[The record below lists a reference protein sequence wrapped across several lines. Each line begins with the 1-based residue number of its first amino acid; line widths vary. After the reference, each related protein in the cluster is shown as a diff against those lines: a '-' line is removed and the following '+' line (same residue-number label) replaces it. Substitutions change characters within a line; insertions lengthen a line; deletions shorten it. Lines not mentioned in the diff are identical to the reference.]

1 MPQTP
6 EPDAPP
12 LLAHGAEHL
21 GRVIVET
28 YNAELRTSDGFIGD
42 RASKRAF
49 QAILDDWRDRLRKV
63 GDDPLGDAPS
73 DEISKKR
80 LDKLLTDSDT
90 EAAGVIQG
98 AIEEFSQEF
107 AAVIRRFR
115 RLKCWKDTERI
126 VVGGGLR
133 QSRIG
138 ELAIGRTAVLLKADG
153 HDIELKPIRHDPD
166 HAGLIG
172 CIHLVPAWILAG
184 HDSILA
190 VDIGGSNIRAGI
202 VELRTKKKADFADA
216 AVGRFELWRH
226 TDDNPKREDAV
237 ERLIEMLRNL
247 IKGADKDGLKLAPFI
262 GIGCPGFI
270 EPDGSIERGG
280 QNLPGNWELKSFNLP
295 RLLREAIPQIG
306 GHDTVIVMH
315 NDAVVQGLSE
325 LPFMQDVDHW
335 GVLTIGTG
343 LGNACFTNR
352 KGDAAKK

>member
-1 MPQTP
+1 MAETPQ
-6 EPDAPP
+6 PDVPP

-21 GRVIVET
+21 SLVNVET
-28 YNAELRTSDGFIGD
+28 YNAELRTADGFIGD

-49 QAILDDWRDRLRKV
+49 QAILDDWRERLRKV
-63 GDDPLGDAPS
+63 GEDPLGDSPS
-73 DEISKKR
+73 EQISKKK
-80 LDKLLTDSDT
+80 LDKLLTEGDA

-115 RLKCWKDTERI
+115 RLKCWKDAERI

-138 ELAIGRTAVLLKADG
+138 ELAIGRTAVLLKGDG
-153 HDIELKPIRHDPD
+153 HEIELKPIRCEPD
-166 HAGLIG
+166 HAGLVG

-202 VELRTKKKADFADA
+202 VELRTKKKPDFSDA

-226 TDDNPKREDAV
+226 TDDEPKREDAV
-237 ERLIEMLRNL
+237 ERLVDMLKGL
-247 IKGADKDGLKLAPFI
+247 IKGAAKDGLQLAPFI
-262 GIGCPGFI
+262 GIGCPGVI
-270 EPDGSIERGG
+270 EPDGSIDRGG
-280 QNLPGNWELKSFNLP
+280 QNLPGNWEHKSFNLP
-295 RLLREAIPQIG
+295 RLLHEAIPRIG
-306 GHDTVIVMH
+306 DHDTVIVMH

-325 LPFMQDVDHW
+325 LPFMQDVEHW

-352 KGDAAKK
+352 KGDTARK